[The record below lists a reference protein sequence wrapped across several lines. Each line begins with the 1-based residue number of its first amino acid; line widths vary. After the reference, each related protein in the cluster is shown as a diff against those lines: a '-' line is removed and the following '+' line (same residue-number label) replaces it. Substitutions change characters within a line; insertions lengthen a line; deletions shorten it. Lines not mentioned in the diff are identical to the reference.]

1 MEDTIGIDISKD
13 TLDAYWLSSRE
24 HRQFCNDKAG
34 VKALAFWAKKTEVSR
49 VIFEATG
56 IYHRCIE
63 TGLAQ
68 HGVSFAR
75 VNPRQARRFC
85 EGAGQLAK
93 TDRVDAAMLA
103 KMGALLELKADQPKD
118 ETLHDLKQLATA
130 RLALI
135 KDRTAAKARL
145 AATTHSLLSRQIKRR
160 LKQVER
166 DLSQVAEAI
175 DAIVAADNEL
185 RVRADIL
192 MSIPGIAKITA
203 YAILTEMPELG
214 HLSGKQAAAL
224 AGLAP
229 ISRQSGKWR
238 GKERIQGGRASV
250 RRAVYLPAVVAT
262 RFNPDMKAK
271 YEQLVSIGKC
281 KKLAI
286 TAVMRKLIV
295 MANALLRDQRKWGE
309 YPA

>member
-1 MEDTIGIDISKD
+1 
-13 TLDAYWLSSRE
+13 
-24 HRQFCNDKAG
+24 
-34 VKALAFWAKKTEVSR
+34 
-49 VIFEATG
+49 
-56 IYHRCIE
+56 
-63 TGLAQ
+63 
-68 HGVSFAR
+68 
-75 VNPRQARRFC
+75 
-85 EGAGQLAK
+85 
-93 TDRVDAAMLA
+93 
-103 KMGALLELKADQPKD
+103 
-118 ETLHDLKQLATA
+118 
-130 RLALI
+130 
-135 KDRTAAKARL
+135 
-145 AATTHSLLSRQIKRR
+145 

-271 YEQLVSIGKC
+271 YEQLVFDREMQEAGDHSRHAKVDCHGQR
-281 KKLAI
+281 I
-286 TAVMRKLIV
+286 TARSTEMGRISSLTNTDTRQHLPD
-295 MANALLRDQRKWGE
+295 A
-309 YPA
+309 PAGQWTPR